1 MKEKIMTTKS
11 RNLTS
16 LEQKRYVQSYKDS
29 MKRMNFN
36 GNNYL
41 TIFKNAVEQYNTHKK
56 EFDDYFETS
65 KKNGT
70 IALAWFLKSKE
81 IELKMKHNE
90 LIAIT
95 FAAMFLECIIWDYA
109 AVNTSQSLTKNFLSK
124 ISLLGK
130 WKVIPKLVNNDRKI
144 DIGSDTIAL
153 LKKLQTERHDI
164 IHSKSKAV
172 PDTYDEIRKQERKER
187 KITIPETVRCVKGCI
202 EGLRKIDTTNYWCFE
217 EKVKH
222 TAKFPTYT
230 TSKKK
235 KGGTIL
241 TS

>member
-1 MKEKIMTTKS
+1 MTTKS

-16 LEQKRYVQSYKDS
+16 ADQKRYVQSYKDS

-41 TIFKNAVEQYNTHKK
+41 TIFKNAVKQYHTHKK
-56 EFDDYFETS
+56 KLDDYFETS

-70 IALAWFLKSKE
+70 ITLTWFLKSKE
-81 IELKMKHNE
+81 IELKMKHDE
-90 LIAIT
+90 LMAIT
-95 FAAMFLECIIWDYA
+95 FAALFLECLIWDYA
-109 AVNTSQSLTKNFLSK
+109 AVNTSQSFTEDYLSQ

-130 WKVIPKLVNNDRKI
+130 WQVIPKLVNNDKDI

-153 LKKLQTERHDI
+153 LKKLKEERNDI

-172 PDTYDEIRKQERKER
+172 PDTYDEIKKQEGKGR
-187 KITIPETVRCVKGCI
+187 KITVEETVRCVTGCI
-202 EGLRKIDTTNYWCFE
+202 EGLRKIDTTNYWCFRQE
-217 EKVKH
+217 VKH
-222 TAKFPTYT
+222 TMKLPTYT
-230 TSKKK
+230 MRRKKT